1 MRALMLLL
9 GVALA
14 PPALADDARQ
24 PLPPIRAA
32 APWMT
37 GAQLLRKLDN
47 PAEAAEAIGYIKAV
61 VDVTADREWCYSQ
74 ARPGSAQLQPAL
86 TEKLRALSPAQA
98 QRSAAALAVE
108 AWRER
113 WPCPAAGCCHA

>member
-9 GVALA
+9 GITLVL
-14 PPALADDARQ
+14 PALADDTRQ

-37 GAQLLRKLDN
+37 GARLLRMLDSATET
-47 PAEAAEAIGYIKAV
+47 AEAVGYIKGV
-61 VDVTADREWCYSQ
+61 VDVTADREWCYS
-74 ARPGSAQLQPAL
+74 RTKPSSAQLQPAL
-86 TEKLRALSPAQA
+86 TSKLRALSPAQA

-108 AWRER
+108 AWREQ
-113 WPCPAAGCCHA
+113 WPCLEAGCCHV